1 MEVSK
6 AMAGELSKHV
16 APARAPMAPPV
27 SESLGFAPL
36 SESGIEGGTQSVCG
50 VGYRDDL
57 EMVFME

>member
-6 AMAGELSKHV
+6 ATAGELSEHA

-27 SESLGFAPL
+27 SESLGLAPL

-50 VGYRDDL
+50 GGYRDDL
-57 EMVFME
+57 EMVVME